1 MKLDHQQRNL
11 YNIGVSYKKADA
23 HTRGRYSL
31 SKDNQIKLLKEA
43 KEIGFE
49 GIFILS
55 TCNRTEI
62 TGFAEHPYQLIQ
74 LLCKYSDGNVEEFA
88 RISNVY
94 KGNEA
99 VNQLFRIGTGLESQI
114 LGDFEII
121 GQIKKSFYHS
131 KKMTL
136 AHGLLERITNAVI
149 QASKRIKTETEIS
162 SGATSVAF
170 ASVQYILKSVEG
182 ISEKNIVLFGTGKIG
197 ANTCENLVKH
207 TQNDHIILINR
218 TQEKAEKI
226 AGKFPVIVK
235 PFGSLTTA
243 IHDADVLIVATGAEK
258 PTVNLD
264 LIHNNKP
271 LLILDL
277 SIPRNVAHEVNNH
290 PLVKV
295 VHLDELSQ
303 ITDATF
309 EKRQKHIPK
318 AEKILKEVEDEFFIW
333 LEHRKYVPTLKAFKE
348 KKLYHEEEFLSH
360 EEKWNELFLT
370 GLRTKW
376 GVSKSQITSFGGLT
390 KKERVVL
397 NQYILDGK
405 LEEGPTQIVLSDS
418 GFLFA
423 DAIAKDFF
431 RVS

>member
-1 MKLDHQQRNL
+1 MIKSKHFHV
-11 YNIGVSYKKADA
+11 IGVSYKTADIEL
-23 HTRGRYSL
+23 RSRFSL
-31 SKDNQIKLLKEA
+31 NETQLHGLFLEA
-43 KEIGFE
+43 KDAKLRNLLVIN
-49 GIFILS
+49 

-62 TGFAEHPYQLIQ
+62 YAWTSTAETLIE
-74 LLCKYSDGNVEEFA
+74 LLCKHTGTSRNLFDIIGYTHSDSDGFHH
-88 RISNVY
+88 
-94 KGNEA
+94 
-99 VNQLFRIGTGLESQI
+99 LFRVGTGLESQI

-149 QASKRIKTETEIS
+149 QASKRIKTETKIS

-170 ASVQYILKSVEG
+170 ASVQYILKNVID
-182 ISEKNIVLFGTGKIG
+182 ISKKNIVLFGTGKIG

-207 TQNDHIILINR
+207 TQNDHIVLINR

-243 IHDADVLIVATGAEK
+243 IHDADVLIVATGAQN

-277 SIPRNVAHEVNNH
+277 SIPRNVSPEVNNH

-295 VHLDELSQ
+295 IHLDELSQ

-348 KKLYHEEEFLSH
+348 K
-360 EEKWNELFLT
+360 
-370 GLRTKW
+370 
-376 GVSKSQITSFGGLT
+376 
-390 KKERVVL
+390 
-397 NQYILDGK
+397 
-405 LEEGPTQIVLSDS
+405 IVLSDNMDNEITS
-418 GFLFA
+418 LVDTDQIIQKITGQ
-423 DAIAKDFF
+423 IAAYLRTNPEKAEETVAVLKNVFDLAPENFNE
-431 RVS
+431 

>member
-1 MKLDHQQRNL
+1 MIKSKHFHV
-11 YNIGVSYKKADA
+11 IGVSYKTADIEL
-23 HTRGRYSL
+23 RSRFSL
-31 SKDNQIKLLKEA
+31 NETQLHGLFLEA
-43 KEIGFE
+43 KDAKLRNLLVIN
-49 GIFILS
+49 

-62 TGFAEHPYQLIQ
+62 YAWTSTAETLIE
-74 LLCKYSDGNVEEFA
+74 LLCKHTGTSRNLFDIIGYTHSDSDGFHH
-88 RISNVY
+88 
-94 KGNEA
+94 
-99 VNQLFRIGTGLESQI
+99 LFRVGTGLESQI

-170 ASVQYILKSVEG
+170 ASVQYILKNVID
-182 ISEKNIVLFGTGKIG
+182 ISKKNIVLFGTGKIG

-207 TQNDHIILINR
+207 TQNDHIVLINR

-243 IHDADVLIVATGAEK
+243 IHDADVLIVATGAQN

-277 SIPRNVAHEVNNH
+277 SIPRNVSPEVNNH

-295 VHLDELSQ
+295 IHLDELSQ

-348 KKLYHEEEFLSH
+348 KIVMSDNMD
-360 EEKWNELFLT
+360 NEITSLVDTDQIIQKIT
-370 GLRTKW
+370 GQIAAYLRTNPEKAEET
-376 GVSKSQITSFGGLT
+376 VA
-390 KKERVVL
+390 VL
-397 NQYILDGK
+397 KNVFDLAP
-405 LEEGPTQIVLSDS
+405 ENFNE
-418 GFLFA
+418 
-423 DAIAKDFF
+423 
-431 RVS
+431 